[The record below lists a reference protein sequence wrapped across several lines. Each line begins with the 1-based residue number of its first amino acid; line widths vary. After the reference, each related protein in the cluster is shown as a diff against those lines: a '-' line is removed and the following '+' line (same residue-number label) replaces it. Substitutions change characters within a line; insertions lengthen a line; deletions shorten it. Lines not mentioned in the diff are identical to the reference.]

1 MGLPVYI
8 YNNTKTVGYAITS
21 ETLIKLEEAGVVG
34 VRDSINK

>member
-1 MGLPVYI
+1 MSLPEYI
-8 YNNTKTVGYAITS
+8 YNNPKTVGYAITS